1 MITPHSRITQSLQVA
16 RYAATAG
23 ISLGVIAIDQLS
35 KASYSSYTL
44 NINGYL
50 SSPIPNK
57 GAVMI
62 ASAVLLMLGIV
73 ALRAFKYPLNRMV
86 LTGLALEIGGGVSN
100 ILDRVFLGGVRDIL
114 HLPTT
119 AFNLADVAIVCGA
132 VMILLSITTD
142 LIRLS
147 WYHSY

>member
-50 SSPIPNK
+50 SSPITNK

-62 ASAVLLMLGIV
+62 ASAVLLIIV
-73 ALRAFKYPLNRMV
+73 VLVLRSHTHPLNQAV
-86 LTGLALEIGGGVSN
+86 LAGLALEIGGGVSN
-100 ILDRVFLGGVRDIL
+100 VLDRVVFGGVRDIFV
-114 HLPTT
+114 LPAT
-119 AFNLADVAIVCGA
+119 AFNLADVAIACGA
-132 VMILLSITTD
+132 VMILLGITTG
-142 LIRLS
+142 
-147 WYHSY
+147 HPQKT